1 MYSDEEK
8 IQLMKDFEK
17 MNYYESQ
24 NFAYD
29 DEFAITLVDIVKRI
43 NLGTLSLDSDEV
55 KQAVLD
61 LEFNLY
67 GQGIFLRRE
76 SKFFDEGFEI
86 YLNVGLKSI
95 QIEKLNEW
103 LKDFDYQIYAQYEN
117 GFASINMLF
126 TLKTDFDSL

>member
-29 DEFAITLVDIVKRI
+29 DEFAIKLVDIVKRI